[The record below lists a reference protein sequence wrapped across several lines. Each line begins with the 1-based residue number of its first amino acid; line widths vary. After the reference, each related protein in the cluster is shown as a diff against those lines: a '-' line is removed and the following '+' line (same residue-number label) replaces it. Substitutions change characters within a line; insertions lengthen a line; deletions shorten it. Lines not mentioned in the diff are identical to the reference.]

1 MCHFV
6 SGQSEW
12 DSVLRLLAMSVES
25 LLLSQIGFKRS
36 WNCACCLT
44 ASSLNSVVQFA
55 PEFAVVYSCFGI
67 FIVFLSKCNVNFTS
81 PLEDDFSGEG
91 QLSGSSIFH

>member
-1 MCHFV
+1 MMFTFGDGWYDKNFKQNGV
-6 SGQSEW
+6 
-12 DSVLRLLAMSVES
+12 S
-25 LLLSQIGFKRS
+25 LLLTPFVIK
-36 WNCACCLT
+36 
-44 ASSLNSVVQFA
+44 SVVQFA

-91 QLSGSSIFH
+91 QLSGSSIFHDKT